1 MAPHGKEIRILLVED
16 NPVDVLMTEEAFKQ
30 ADLHVSMT
38 VLEDGVAALAFLR
51 QEKPYAEAPTPDLI
65 LLDLNLPKKDGRQ
78 VLAEIKDNPVLR
90 RIPVAI
96 LTSSRDEGDILNSYD
111 LHANCYIVKP
121 ENLSRFIDAVKS
133 LESFWFKLAEL
144 PGK

>member
-1 MAPHGKEIRILLVED
+1 MASRAREIRILLVED

-30 ADLHVSMT
+30 AGLHVSIT
-38 VLEDGVAALAFLR
+38 VIEDGVAALAFLR
-51 QEKPYAEAPTPDLI
+51 QEEPYEEAPNPDLI
-65 LLDLNLPKKDGRQ
+65 LLDLNLPRKDGRQ
-78 VLAEIKDNPVLR
+78 VLGEIKNNPVLR

-96 LTSSRDEGDILNSYD
+96 LTSSRDEADILNSYD

-121 ENLSRFIDAVKS
+121 ENLSRFVDAVKS
-133 LESFWFKLAEL
+133 LESFWFQLAEL

>member
-1 MAPHGKEIRILLVED
+1 MGPRTKEIRILLVED
-16 NPVDVLMTEEAFKQ
+16 NPVDVIMTEEAFKQ
-30 ADLHVSMT
+30 AGLGVSMT

-51 QEKPYAEAPTPDLI
+51 QEHPYEDAPTPDLI

-78 VLAEIKDNPVLR
+78 VLAEIKDNQVLK

-96 LTSSRDEGDILNSYD
+96 LTSSRDEADIRNSYD

-121 ENLSRFIDAVKS
+121 ENLSRFVDAVKS